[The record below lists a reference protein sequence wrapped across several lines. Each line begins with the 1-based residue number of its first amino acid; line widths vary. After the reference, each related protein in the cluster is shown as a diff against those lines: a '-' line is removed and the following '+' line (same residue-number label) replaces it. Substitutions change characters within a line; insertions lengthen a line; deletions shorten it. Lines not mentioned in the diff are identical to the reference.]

1 MSQTHTHIDLKPL
14 LAQVQVWTQEPA
26 LLEQFSTDRSGLKAD
41 GLPLVLIMASNV
53 AEISATLKFATEHQ
67 IPVVTRGAGS
77 GLCGGAVAGSGSI
90 VLDVASL
97 VEILEIDPLNST
109 ATVQAGV
116 INAEL
121 NRQVANHGLRFAPD
135 PASAG
140 ISSIGGNIATNA
152 GGLRCVK
159 HGVTKDAVLSLK
171 VVLPTGEVLETG
183 SQVAKNVTGYDLTSL
198 FVGSEG
204 TLGVIVEAKV
214 KLIAA
219 SKTTGTLAAYFD
231 STLQATKAVTEI
243 LQQGLKPAV
252 VEFLDQRT
260 LGAIDKLNNSNLAS
274 KGNAFLLIQTDGT
287 DAEGELQQI
296 AQVVANFTTEVSQ
309 TTDNIQALDL
319 LNVRRSALPAV
330 EALGQTFIE
339 DIVVPRS
346 KLADA
351 VERIAQ
357 ISATR
362 GVEIYTFAHAG
373 DGNLHPVVLA
383 EEQSEELVDAT
394 ISDIFALAIELGGSV
409 SGEHGIGVLKRP
421 WVEAQIGG
429 LSREIQS
436 KIKSVFDP
444 AGIMNPHKSI

>member
-14 LAQVQVWTQEPA
+14 LAQVPVWTQEPA

-41 GLPLVLIMASNV
+41 GLPLVLIMASSI

-77 GLCGGAVAGSGSI
+77 GLCGGAVAGTGSI

-121 NRQVANHGLRFAPD
+121 NRQASNHGLRFAPD

-214 KLIAA
+214 KLIPT

-260 LGAIDKLNNSNLAS
+260 LNAIDKLNSSNLAS
-274 KGNAFLLIQTDGT
+274 KGNAFLLLQTDGT

-296 AQVVANFTTEVSQ
+296 AQVVANFATEVSQ

-330 EALGQTFIE
+330 EALGKTFIE

-383 EEQSEELVDAT
+383 EGRSEELVDAT

-429 LSREIQS
+429 LSREIQR